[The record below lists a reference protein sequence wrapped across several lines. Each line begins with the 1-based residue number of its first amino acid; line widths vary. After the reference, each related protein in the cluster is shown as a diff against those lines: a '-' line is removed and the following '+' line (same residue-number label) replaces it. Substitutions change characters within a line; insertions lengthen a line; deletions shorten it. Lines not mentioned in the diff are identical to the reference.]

1 MNTDNFTPAAD
12 PAALTSRCSAGLSA
26 ASDLVE
32 SMTTDL
38 SLAKKTALGNLV
50 GAGGRVG
57 VELTVDGKGSSR
69 VCLVAIDREGGH
81 HTLMS
86 IVTLGQDIGVS
97 H

>member
-1 MNTDNFTPAAD
+1 MNTDNFIPAAD
-12 PAALTSRCSAGLSA
+12 VSILSARCSAGLSA
-26 ASDLVE
+26 ASDLIE

-38 SLAKKTALGNLV
+38 SLAKKTALANLL

-57 VELTVDGKGSSR
+57 VELSVDGKGSSR